1 MPKLI
6 KKHVKLP
13 EHIHSRLNEGKQM
26 LWCRN
31 TNATTPKTN
40 TFLLTN
46 KIISGSCD
54 KTIKIW
60 DAQSGACLQTLTGH
74 EHWIECLLYLPLT
87 HQIVSGSCD
96 WTIKIWCIRTGA
108 CMRTLVG
115 HNSWINSLL
124 HITQSNELASGSWD
138 NTIKI
143 WSLDTGECK
152 RTLLGHRK
160 GITCLLFLD
169 DNCEETDNDD
179 ENKWRG

>member
-1 MPKLI
+1 
-6 KKHVKLP
+6 
-13 EHIHSRLNEGKQM
+13 
-26 LWCRN
+26 
-31 TNATTPKTN
+31 
-40 TFLLTN
+40 
-46 KIISGSCD
+46 
-54 KTIKIW
+54 
-60 DAQSGACLQTLTGH
+60 
-74 EHWIECLLYLPLT
+74 
-87 HQIVSGSCD
+87 
-96 WTIKIWCIRTGA
+96 
-108 CMRTLVG
+108 MRTLVG

-169 DNCEETDNDD
+169 DNCEEKDNDD